1 MAERLTGMRR
11 TPVRADP
18 RQSRGHGLT
27 EGCNRSAKPC
37 QFRDDG
43 GGELLRRPE
52 TPRPRAVIS
61 RVSRTVPRLRRT
73 VTEGLPGDRRVPKG
87 WVPCARMAGL
97 K

>member
-27 EGCNRSAKPC
+27 EG
-37 QFRDDG
+37 
-43 GGELLRRPE
+43 
-52 TPRPRAVIS
+52 
-61 RVSRTVPRLRRT
+61 
-73 VTEGLPGDRRVPKG
+73 LPGDRRVLKG